1 MKYLK
6 IKYRNSCDFG
16 GTIFQKPGFWYVM
29 YLPVDVGKSM
39 FEFVEEGREDGE
51 KNFISDFKRTQK
63 VYEFNTIVS
72 DFQLDALASIAMHDT
87 IEVTLR
93 NGEVARVHNF
103 KLTQNGWND
112 NGSEVNITVN
122 FTVKYDVVTG
132 CCNNEVISYTP
143 CLKCES
149 MTAGLIT
156 DTSNIYVYP
165 TSVPAAD
172 RSWYFVYSGAEPQNC
187 TLYQFR
193 YRSHLV
199 GGATVIGKWIEHIG
213 ASDSC
218 KYFTDSTDSIV
229 KHFYWDGKYWQPALF
244 IRDYTVLTQ
253 QTVNIRVWSYPNCF
267 VQLYYSIDGVN
278 YVASGAPTSSATA
291 QNAGI
296 TSLKSGTVV
305 SSFKALI
312 YNNNCNYGYTNVIT
326 VNP

>member
-16 GTIFQKPGFWYVM
+16 GTIFQQPGFWYVM

-51 KNFISDFKRTQK
+51 KNFITDFKRTQK

-112 NGSEVNITVN
+112 NGSEVNVTVN

-132 CCNNEVISYTP
+132 CCNNEVIAYTP
-143 CLKCES
+143 CFKCES

-156 DTSNIYVYP
+156 DTSSIYIYP
-165 TSVPAAD
+165 TSVPVAD
-172 RSWYFVYSGAEPQNC
+172 RAWYFIYSGTEPQNC

-199 GGATVIGKWIEHIG
+199 AGQTVIGKWIEQLG
-213 ASDSC
+213 GSDSC

-229 KHFYWDGKYWQPALF
+229 KHFYWDGQYWQPALF
-244 IRDYTVLTQ
+244 IRDYNVITP
-253 QTVNIRVWSYPNCF
+253 QTVNIRIWSYPNCF
-267 VQLYYSIDGVN
+267 VRVYYSTDGVN
-278 YVASGAPTSSATA
+278 YVAAGVPISSATA

-296 TSLKSGTVV
+296 TVLKSGTTT
-305 SSFKALI
+305 SYYKALV
-312 YNNNCNYGYTNVIT
+312 YNNNCSYGYSNIISVA
-326 VNP
+326 P